1 MAAKQQNGAA
11 NAPAGG
17 DVTEIGRIDVPKA
30 SDLLAERI
38 REQILTG
45 TFAEGDQ
52 LPTERELSVQT
63 GLGRSSIREALRI
76 LENQSLIE
84 TRPGRN
90 GGSLVRRPDRTSLES
105 SIALFIRGRQLRL
118 TSLLEARE
126 AVEPAAARLAALH
139 RSERD
144 LAHLVNCQRQLDAA
158 SHHNPAFLAANI
170 EWHLAVVAAS
180 HNELLIAFMT
190 AISQALLAA
199 TDIVTFDSDKVR
211 SATLHIH
218 ERVLAAIK
226 ARDPD
231 AAERRMRRHVQAYAD
246 VLQDRPA
253 PRKRRSVA
261 GKARSR

>member
-1 MAAKQQNGAA
+1 M
-11 NAPAGG
+11 
-17 DVTEIGRIDVPKA
+17 TEIGRIDVPKA
-30 SDLLAERI
+30 SDLLAARI

-52 LPTERELSVQT
+52 LPTERELSAQT

-76 LENQSLIE
+76 LENQRLIE

-105 SIALFIRGRQLRL
+105 SIALFIRGQQLRL

-126 AVEPAAARLAALH
+126 AVEPAAARLAAIH

-144 LAHLVNCQRQLDAA
+144 LGRLFDCQRRLEAA
-158 SHHNPAFLAANI
+158 AHDNPAFLAANL
-170 EWHLAVVAAS
+170 EWHLAVVDAS

-190 AISQALLAA
+190 AISQALLVS
-199 TDIVTFDSDKVR
+199 TDVETFDSDTIR
-211 SATLHIH
+211 DATLQIH
-218 ERVLAAIK
+218 EGVLAAIK
-226 ARDPD
+226 ARDAD

-246 VLQDRPA
+246 LLQDRPP
-253 PRKRRSVA
+253 PRTRVPAK